1 VNNTQ
6 NTTPA
11 GATTGPDMTEI
22 GQQLAELS
30 EAVARAA
37 HFERLVTAIVAK
49 VGPVDIR
56 PSEYEGAR
64 TTDLTAVESFNLFGP
79 DDPDGPMTFGFPEH
93 FGDMDGLVTKET
105 DVAEVLSKTEGMPDA
120 DRAREILT
128 VLGLPVRPED

>member
-1 VNNTQ
+1 MSTDNS
-6 NTTPA
+6 TPA
-11 GATTGPDMTEI
+11 APDMAEI

-37 HFERLVTAIVAK
+37 HFERLAAAIIAK

-64 TTDLTAVESFNLFGP
+64 TTDLTTVESFNLFGP

-93 FGDMDGLVTKET
+93 FDDMDGLVTKEP
-105 DVAEVLSKTEGMPDA
+105 DVAEVLSKTDGWPNA
-120 DRAREILT
+120 KRAREILAA
-128 VLGLPVRPED
+128 LGLPVRPED